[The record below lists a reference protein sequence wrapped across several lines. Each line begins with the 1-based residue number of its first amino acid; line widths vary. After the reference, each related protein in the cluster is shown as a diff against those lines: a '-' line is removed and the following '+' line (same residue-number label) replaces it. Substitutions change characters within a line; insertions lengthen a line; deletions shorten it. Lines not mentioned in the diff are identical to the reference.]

1 MTDTPGIERVPAWQ
15 CIGCGKIE
23 ATQPCIGVC
32 RDRRVEFVY
41 ASEHDAAMQRER
53 AAAHQRLEALAAIV
67 RQIAWTTPR
76 EGECERSYRAL
87 QARARQLVRSLA
99 KGDAALDALLQ
110 PADTPPTA

>member
-1 MTDTPGIERVPAWQ
+1 MNDTPEIERIPAWQ

-41 ASEHDAAMQRER
+41 ASEHDSAVQRER
-53 AAAHQRLEALAAIV
+53 AAAHKRIEALAAIV

-76 EGECERSYRAL
+76 EGECEHSYLAL
-87 QARARQLVRSLA
+87 QARARRLVQALA

-110 PADTPPTA
+110 PAQTPPAS